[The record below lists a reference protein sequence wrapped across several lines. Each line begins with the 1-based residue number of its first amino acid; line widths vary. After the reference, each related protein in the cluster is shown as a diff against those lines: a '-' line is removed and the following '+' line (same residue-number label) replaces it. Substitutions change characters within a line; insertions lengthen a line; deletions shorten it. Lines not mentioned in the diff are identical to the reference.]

1 MKQNIEPLS
10 LGSSGVIDVPVDG
23 RPARST
29 YRVVEEYGSDDQSTL
44 PNALLLEVATHTGRK
59 HQVRV
64 HCASLG
70 HPILLD
76 PLYSSSNVDQKSKSS
91 DKGQKKRHKS
101 SPTPNK
107 EVDGTVL
114 AKAVSDLLLDNSRHQ
129 QERFFLHAA
138 SISVKELGISV
149 NALLPRWWVEVT
161 SQFT

>member
-1 MKQNIEPLS
+1 MKS
-10 LGSSGVIDVPVDG
+10 LTLFSLHLHASATTIINYHFENPFVDIFG
-23 RPARST
+23 ALNFDYST
-29 YRVVEEYGSDDQSTL
+29 ISFLLQQIFIKTL
-44 PNALLLEVATHTGRK
+44 TGRK

-76 PLYSSSNVDQKSKSS
+76 PLYPSSNVDQKSKSS

-101 SPTPNK
+101 SPTPTN
-107 EVDGTVL
+107 EMDDTVL
-114 AKAVSDLLLDNSRHQ
+114 AKAVSDLLLDNSQHQ